1 MNILSFQDI
10 KNAISQAEKGN
21 SVSIE
26 GVLHLEKSEVRRLT
40 QIDPT
45 FRSVEDFVNSQ
56 SAILPEDVLLHV
68 KGKNSAILATP
79 GTDDS
84 VIGSG
89 LCPWIFWDEFKVE
102 TPNHIFRF
110 QGCNS
115 PYVNPIVDG
124 KTIFTEGW
132 YL

>member
-1 MNILSFQDI
+1 MNLSFQYI

-21 SVSIE
+21 RVNVK
-26 GVLHLEKSEVRRLT
+26 GVLCLKKSEAKKLTGIDFKFRVVEDFINSQPDLPENFYLHLEGR
-40 QIDPT
+40 
-45 FRSVEDFVNSQ
+45 
-56 SAILPEDVLLHV
+56 
-68 KGKNSAILATP
+68 NSAVLAVP
-79 GTDDS
+79 GTDCCRF
-84 VIGSG
+84 SG
-89 LCPWIFWDEFKVE
+89 QQPFMFWGEFKVE
-102 TPNHIFRF
+102 TPTHLYRF